1 MSYSPN
7 KGHYSFFV
15 ASFLGVRYNIRDNK
29 ENAMRNINIQKIIYH
44 VRHRYLTLN
53 NVVILVAFV
62 IAAGWVWASLGAMQR
77 NYGLQKDIDLKKR
90 QLQLTQLQRDNL
102 SLQKNYYQTTEY
114 QELAVRDALG
124 LVRPGEHALV
134 LPPNSAAAIKEDA
147 ATTAPVAAQTTSS
160 NLEQWVNFL
169 FGGYSKSISDDK

>member
-1 MSYSPN
+1 
-7 KGHYSFFV
+7 
-15 ASFLGVRYNIRDNK
+15 
-29 ENAMRNINIQKIIYH
+29 MRNINIQKIIYH
-44 VRHRYLTLN
+44 IRHKYLTLN
-53 NVVILVAFV
+53 NVVILVAFM

-102 SLQKNYYQTTEY
+102 SLQKNYYQTIEY
-114 QELAVRDALG
+114 QELAVRDTLG

-134 LPPNSAAAIKEDA
+134 LPPNSAAALQEDRVS
-147 ATTAPVAAQTTSS
+147 TTTPAAQVASS

-169 FGGYSKSISDDK
+169 FGGYSKSISSDK

>member
-1 MSYSPN
+1 M
-7 KGHYSFFV
+7 K
-15 ASFLGVRYNIRDNK
+15 K
-29 ENAMRNINIQKIIYH
+29 INIQKIIYH
-44 VRHRYLTLN
+44 IRHRYLTLN
-53 NVVILVAFV
+53 NVVILVAFL

-102 SLQKNYYQTTEY
+102 SLQKNYYQTREY
-114 QELAVRDALG
+114 QELAVRDTLG

-134 LPPNSAAAIKEDA
+134 LPPNSAAAIKADS
-147 ATTAPVAAQTTSS
+147 TTAPQTTQIATS

-169 FGGYSKSISDDK
+169 FGGYSKSISGDK

>member
-1 MSYSPN
+1 M
-7 KGHYSFFV
+7 K
-15 ASFLGVRYNIRDNK
+15 K
-29 ENAMRNINIQKIIYH
+29 INIQKIIYH
-44 VRHRYLTLN
+44 IRHRYLTLN
-53 NVVILVAFV
+53 NVVILVAFL

-102 SLQKNYYQTTEY
+102 SLQKNYYQTREY
-114 QELAVRDALG
+114 QELAVRSTLG

-134 LPPNSAAAIKEDA
+134 LPPNSAAAIKADSTTTPQTA
-147 ATTAPVAAQTTSS
+147 QLATS

-169 FGGYSKSISDDK
+169 FGGYSKSISGDK

>member
-7 KGHYSFFV
+7 MRHYSFFV
-15 ASFLGVRYNIRDNK
+15 AWFLGVRYNEWEIK
-29 ENAMRNINIQKIIYH
+29 KNAMRHINIQKIIYH

-102 SLQKNYYQTTEY
+102 SLQRNYYQTTEY
-114 QELAVRDALG
+114 QELAVRDTLG
-124 LVRPGEHALV
+124 YVRPGEHALV
-134 LPPNSAAAIKEDA
+134 LPPNSAAAIKQDA
-147 ATTAPVAAQTTSS
+147 VTTTPVTAQTTTS
-160 NLEQWVNFL
+160 NIEQWVNFL
-169 FGGYSKSISDDK
+169 FGGYSRRISGGK

>member
-1 MSYSPN
+1 M
-7 KGHYSFFV
+7 K
-15 ASFLGVRYNIRDNK
+15 K
-29 ENAMRNINIQKIIYH
+29 INIQKIIYH
-44 VRHRYLTLN
+44 IRHRYLTLN
-53 NVVILVAFV
+53 NVVILVAFM

-114 QELAVRDALG
+114 QELAIRDTLG
-124 LVRPGEHALV
+124 LVRPGEHSLV
-134 LPPNSAAAIKEDA
+134 LPPNSEAAIKADT
-147 ATTAPVAAQTTSS
+147 TTAPKTTQVTTS

-169 FGGYSKSISDDK
+169 FGGYSKSISGDK

>member
-1 MSYSPN
+1 M
-7 KGHYSFFV
+7 K
-15 ASFLGVRYNIRDNK
+15 
-29 ENAMRNINIQKIIYH
+29 NAMRHINIQKIIYH
-44 VRHRYLTLN
+44 IRHRYLTLN
-53 NVVILVAFV
+53 NVVILVAFM

-77 NYGLQKDIDLKKR
+77 NYGLQKDIDLKTR

-114 QELAVRDALG
+114 QELAVRDTLG

-134 LPPNSAAAIKEDA
+134 LPPNSEMAIKGDSTTKPTSSNQ
-147 ATTAPVAAQTTSS
+147 ATAS

>member
-1 MSYSPN
+1 
-7 KGHYSFFV
+7 
-15 ASFLGVRYNIRDNK
+15 
-29 ENAMRNINIQKIIYH
+29 MRNINIQKIIYH
-44 VRHRYLTLN
+44 IRHKYLTLN
-53 NVVILVAFV
+53 NVVILIAFV

-102 SLQKNYYQTTEY
+102 SLQRNYYQTTEY

-134 LPPNSAAAIKEDA
+134 LPPNSAAAIKGDT
-147 ATTAPVAAQTTSS
+147 ATVVAPPTQVATS

-169 FGGYSKSISDDK
+169 FGGYSKSISPDKK

>member
-1 MSYSPN
+1 
-7 KGHYSFFV
+7 
-15 ASFLGVRYNIRDNK
+15 
-29 ENAMRNINIQKIIYH
+29 MRNINIQKIIYH

-77 NYGLQKDIDLKKR
+77 NYGLQKDIDLKQR

-102 SLQKNYYQTTEY
+102 SLRKNYYQTTEY
-114 QELAVRDALG
+114 QELAVRDVLG

-134 LPPNSAAAIKEDA
+134 LPPNSAAAIKEDV
-147 ATTAPVAAQTTSS
+147 ATTTTPTVQVASS

-169 FGGYSKSISDDK
+169 FGGYSKSISNGQ